1 MDHIIPR
8 VEAVLDQIK
17 QPSLHLKHCSPNEAA
32 ITAFESAAMM
42 LIFWFIIILVIP
54 FIGLHEFQALSSK
67 VQFDLPLGLTS
78 YPNLLQSDKAT
89 LIIRPLEDYPVLTL
103 LPHDTDS
110 YDVQFSDTTETARK
124 DDKGKGR
131 EPNKDDKVDGPGAG
145 EGSGDDLEPPQD
157 NDNHSQNGGGE
168 GGGDGADG
176 RDGQEPN
183 GNGGAQHPN
192 GGGGVEAEMKL
203 MAGEDRNQ
211 MEMVAHRTQ
220 GMKMEVEV
228 GAEGI
233 PQQSMMTGKFIV
245 YHNTAMPIQLPL
257 EHPLSQP
264 KVTAAID
271 VEIETQPRQTK
282 VDRSY
287 ASIGFV
293 VHQNK
298 SITRRKFFDRGFAEP
313 LQTLKHIERQENQSG
328 LHLTG
333 GYSRGFTLT
342 GGGSFNHTKGINFEA
357 TDSKPMAACYVEE
370 GVGLKWNSEEE
381 NKSYTS
387 YDVTYLTSTSPLTVK
402 SPKNL
407 PFRAQVGMGIS
418 IPANLKKLP
427 QVSFVHRNQ
436 MLIWVVDPAFRG
448 QIHGIMVVLSSFFDD
463 IKEKEPLV
471 IYEDATIQLGSL
483 EEPQAK
489 KEDHGLEHIS
499 LSIAQVQSAPACDI
513 GPLHRS
519 LTEIQP
525 HEYFAR
531 GWDVTKNEWREVLW
545 PELDKE
551 FGKPDPSKKGKE
563 PFWSIKC
570 PAREA

>member
-1 MDHIIPR
+1 MGINSAADKWKWVAINLMDHIIPR

-17 QPSLHLKHCSPNEAA
+17 PAIATSEGIAALLNQMKPA

-54 FIGLHEFQALSSK
+54 FIGLHEFVKHYHQNMELRLRHHD
-67 VQFDLPLGLTS
+67 Q
-78 YPNLLQSDKAT
+78 NLLQSDKAT

-110 YDVQFSDTTETARK
+110 HDVQFSDTTETARK

-176 RDGQEPN
+176 RDEQEPN

-192 GGGGVEAEMKL
+192 GGGGGGGGDEVNGRGGQEPN
-203 MAGEDRNQ
+203 GNGGTQDPGDEDGGGGGGRGDPTTVDDDWESPIHTTVIDLNLKTNSAKKYQ
-211 MEMVAHRTQ
+211 VT
-220 GMKMEVEV
+220 
-228 GAEGI
+228 I
-233 PQQSMMTGKFIV
+233 CYDFKFIV

-282 VDRSY
+282 VDLLIRKHWFRG
-287 ASIGFV
+287 ASKQIN
-293 VHQNK
+293 HSQE
-298 SITRRKFFDRGFAEP
+298 I
-313 LQTLKHIERQENQSG
+313 ENQSG

-418 IPANLKKLP
+418 IPA
-427 QVSFVHRNQ
+427 
-436 MLIWVVDPAFRG
+436 A
-448 QIHGIMVVLSSFFDD
+448 SSDT
-463 IKEKEPLV
+463 L
-471 IYEDATIQLGSL
+471 AS
-483 EEPQAK
+483 
-489 KEDHGLEHIS
+489 
-499 LSIAQVQSAPACDI
+499 
-513 GPLHRS
+513 S
-519 LTEIQP
+519 LTDSDRHRI
-525 HEYFAR
+525 
-531 GWDVTKNEWREVLW
+531 
-545 PELDKE
+545 
-551 FGKPDPSKKGKE
+551 
-563 PFWSIKC
+563 
-570 PAREA
+570 

>member
-17 QPSLHLKHCSPNEAA
+17 PAIATSEGIAALLNQMKPA

-54 FIGLHEFQALSSK
+54 FIGLHEFVKHYHLMT
-67 VQFDLPLGLTS
+67 LTLMMS
-78 YPNLLQSDKAT
+78 NSAT
-89 LIIRPLEDYPVLTL
+89 LLRPLEK
-103 LPHDTDS
+103 
-110 YDVQFSDTTETARK
+110 TTR
-124 DDKGKGR
+124 GR
-131 EPNKDDKVDGPGAG
+131 EEPNKDDKVDGPGAG

-183 GNGGAQHPN
+183 GNGG
-192 GGGGVEAEMKL
+192 GGGGGRDEVNGRGGQEPN
-203 MAGEDRNQ
+203 GNGGTQDPGDEDGGGGGGRGDPTTVDDDWESPIHTTVIDLNLKTNSAKKYQ
-211 MEMVAHRTQ
+211 VT
-220 GMKMEVEV
+220 
-228 GAEGI
+228 I
-233 PQQSMMTGKFIV
+233 CYDFKFIV

-418 IPANLKKLP
+418 IPA
-427 QVSFVHRNQ
+427 
-436 MLIWVVDPAFRG
+436 ATFRG
-448 QIHGIMVVLSSFFDD
+448 RFMELWWCSVVFFDD

-483 EEPQAK
+483 EEPQGKLFLVDATSQ
-489 KEDHGLEHIS
+489 DHN
-499 LSIAQVQSAPACDI
+499 
-513 GPLHRS
+513 
-519 LTEIQP
+519 
-525 HEYFAR
+525 
-531 GWDVTKNEWREVLW
+531 VTKNEWREVLW

-570 PAREA
+570 PAREAKERAAKEAKRPLQQ